1 MLYGFSG
8 VILQG
13 ALVTL
18 ELAISSVV
26 LAVIIGLIGAG
37 GKLSQNRLSG
47 LIFEG
52 YTTLI
57 RGVPDLVLMLLIF
70 YGLQIALNTVTEAMG
85 VGQIDIDPMV
95 AGIITL
101 GFIYGAYFTE
111 TFRGAFMAVPK
122 GHIEAATAFGFTRGQ
137 VFRRI
142 MFPAMMRYALPGIGN
157 NWQVI
162 LKSTA
167 LVSLLGLEDVVKATQ
182 LAGKS
187 TWEPFYFAIVCGVI
201 YLVFT
206 TVSNGVLLFLERR
219 YSVGVKR
226 ADGYRFTGVAITL
239 WLLILSVVIGG
250 VLALFLA
257 IGRVSSNK
265 YIQFPIWLFTYI
277 FRGTPLYVQLL
288 VFYSG
293 MYTLEIVKGT
303 EFLNAF
309 FRSGL
314 NCTVLALTLNTCA
327 YTTEIFAG
335 AIRSVPHGEI
345 EAARAYGFST
355 FKMYRCII
363 LPSALRIALPAYS
376 NEVILML
383 HSTALAFTATV
394 PDLLK
399 IARDINAAT
408 YQPFTAFG
416 IAAVLYLIISYVLIS
431 LFRRA
436 EKRWLQ
442 HVKPS
447 STH

>member
-142 MFPAMMRYALPGIGN
+142 MFPSMMRYALPCIGN

-167 LVSLLGLEDVVKATQ
+167 LVSLLGPKMWSKPPNWQAKVL
-182 LAGKS
+182 
-187 TWEPFYFAIVCGVI
+187 EPFYFAIVCGVI
-201 YLVFT
+201 YPVFT

-226 ADGYRFTGVAITL
+226 ADL
-239 WLLILSVVIGG
+239 
-250 VLALFLA
+250 
-257 IGRVSSNK
+257 
-265 YIQFPIWLFTYI
+265 
-277 FRGTPLYVQLL
+277 
-288 VFYSG
+288 
-293 MYTLEIVKGT
+293 
-303 EFLNAF
+303 
-309 FRSGL
+309 
-314 NCTVLALTLNTCA
+314 
-327 YTTEIFAG
+327 
-335 AIRSVPHGEI
+335 
-345 EAARAYGFST
+345 
-355 FKMYRCII
+355 
-363 LPSALRIALPAYS
+363 
-376 NEVILML
+376 
-383 HSTALAFTATV
+383 
-394 PDLLK
+394 
-399 IARDINAAT
+399 
-408 YQPFTAFG
+408 
-416 IAAVLYLIISYVLIS
+416 
-431 LFRRA
+431 
-436 EKRWLQ
+436 
-442 HVKPS
+442 
-447 STH
+447 